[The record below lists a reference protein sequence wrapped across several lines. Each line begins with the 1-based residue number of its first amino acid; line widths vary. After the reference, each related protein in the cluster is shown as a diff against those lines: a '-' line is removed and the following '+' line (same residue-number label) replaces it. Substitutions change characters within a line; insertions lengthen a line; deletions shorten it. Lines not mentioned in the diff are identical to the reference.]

1 MEDNKDLFND
11 VSEDE
16 LLHYGTPR
24 HSGRYPWGSGEDPY
38 QHSEDFLARYDELK
52 KQGLSE
58 SDISKSLG
66 MSSTQLR
73 AKKSIALEERRKLIV
88 DRVKSLKADSKSNV
102 DIANE
107 LGLAGESTVRSL
119 LNADSESR
127 MTKAKKTADNLR
139 KLCDERGMIDVGVG
153 VERELGI
160 SKEKMNE
167 ALEILKVEGYEV
179 YGGRVPQATNAGKMT
194 TIKVL
199 CPPGTEHKEIY
210 NYDKIHTITDYI
222 SRDGGDTLEPG
233 FVYPKSIDSKRVA
246 IRYAEDGGVDKD
258 GLVEIRRGV
267 PDLSLGESNYA
278 QVRILVDNSRY
289 IKGMAAYSD
298 NLPDGVDIVF
308 NTNKKKSVDKMDVL
322 KKIKNDP
329 ENPFGSS
336 IKEHGGQ
343 SYYIDPKTGK
353 KELSAINKRAEEGDW
368 DEWSHNL
375 PSQFL
380 SKQSMPLIKKQLNL
394 AASDK
399 EDEFNDIMALTN
411 PTVKKAMLESFAEDC
426 DSAAVHLKAAALPGQ
441 RYQVILPLTSI
452 KDTEVYAPNF
462 DDGSR
467 VALIRYPHGGTFE
480 IPILTVN
487 NRNKEG
493 REILTT
499 TPDDA
504 IGINSK
510 VAERLSGADFD
521 GDTVMVI
528 PLNDKIKITSTPPLK
543 GLEGFDPKLAYGSDQ
558 DPVIDKNGNEHYFR
572 NGHEYKIMGE
582 KYKQNQMGVV
592 SNLITDMTLGGASEE
607 ELARAV
613 RHSMVVIDAAKH
625 KLDYKQSEKDN
636 GISQLR
642 KKYQSHI
649 GPDGNEHEGASTL
662 ISKAKG
668 KQVVNERKEGAYFTK
683 EGNIQV
689 KLIDEKNQIFLD
701 EKTGETYGRGEARI
715 LPADPKT
722 GEKVYRETGR
732 EYTKAEYIDSN
743 GNKKEATVI
752 AKDGK
757 LYYKGEDGKYLEVT
771 AEKLYTKKATQDSTK
786 MAEAKDAKTLSS
798 GTPQEEAYAEYAN
811 KMKALANASRKEAL
825 SLKGNPY
832 SPSAKATYSE
842 EVQSLNYKLNQ
853 AKLNAPRER
862 QAQTLASSI
871 VKAKL
876 QEEPEMDNEHK
887 KKISQ
892 QALSK
897 ARLKF
902 GAHRTAIE
910 ITDKEWEAIQAG
922 AISPSRLE
930 EIIANCDTDR
940 LRELATP
947 RKQQTVSNT
956 KISRMKNMAKSGYT
970 TAEIAKALGYS
981 SSTVTKYLSS
991 K

>member
-1 MEDNKDLFND
+1 MNEFDEEIDI
-11 VSEDE
+11 SEEE
-16 LLHYGTPR
+16 LMHYGTPR

-38 QHSEDFLARYDELK
+38 QHSEDFLARYE
-52 KQGLSE
+52 GLRSKGMSE
-58 SDISKSLG
+58 TDISKALE
-66 MSSTQLR
+66 MSTTQLR
-73 AKKSIALEERRKLIV
+73 AKKSIALEERRKLIT
-88 DRVKSLKADSKSNV
+88 DRVKSLKADGKSNV
-102 DIANE
+102 DIAKE

-119 LNADSESR
+119 LNASSESR

-139 KLCDERGMIDVGVG
+139 KLCDERGMIDVGTG

-179 YGGRVPQATNAGKMT
+179 YGGRVPQSTNKGKMT

-210 NYDKIHTITDYI
+210 NYENVHTITDYI
-222 SRDGGDTLEPG
+222 SRDGGDTFEPG

-258 GLVEIRRGV
+258 GLVEIRKGV

-278 QVRILVDNSRY
+278 QVRILVDNSRF

-298 NLPDGVDIVF
+298 DIPEGYDIVF

-322 KKIKNDP
+322 KKIKDDP

-368 DEWSHNL
+368 DRWSHNL

-380 SKQSMPLIKKQLNL
+380 SKQSMPLIKKQLGL

-399 EDEFNDIMALTN
+399 EDEYNDIMSLTN

-452 KDTEVYAPNF
+452 KDTEIYAPNF
-462 DDGSR
+462 EDGSR
-467 VALIRYPHGGTFE
+467 VALVRYPHGGTFE

-493 REILTT
+493 RDILTP

-504 IGINSK
+504 VGINSK

-528 PLNDKIKITSTPPLK
+528 PLNDKVKITSTPPLK
-543 GLEGFDPKLAYGSDQ
+543 GLEGFDPKLAYGADDIKKSPD
-558 DPVIDKNGNEHYFR
+558 GTEHYYR
-572 NGHEYKIMGE
+572 EGHEYKIMSE
-582 KYKQNQMGVV
+582 KYKQNRMGVV

-613 RHSMVVIDAAKH
+613 RHSMVVIDAPKH
-625 KLDYKQSEKDN
+625 KLDYKESEKDN
-636 GISQLR
+636 GITQLI

-649 GPDGNEHEGASTL
+649 DISGEEHLGASTL

-668 KQVVNERKEGAYFTK
+668 RQDVYERKEGAYFTK
-683 EGNIQV
+683 DGNIPV
-689 KLIDEKNQIFLD
+689 KLVDEKNDIYLD
-701 EKTGETYGRGEARI
+701 ETTGKTYGRGEARI
-715 LPADPKT
+715 LKADPRT

-732 EYTKAEYIDSN
+732 IYTKAQYTNSKGE
-743 GNKKEATVI
+743 KEEATVI
-752 AKDGK
+752 SKDGK

-771 AEKLYTKKATQDSTK
+771 TEKISSQRAMQESTK
-786 MAEAKDAKTLSS
+786 MAEARDARTLSS
-798 GTPQEEAYAEYAN
+798 GTPQEEAYADYAN
-811 KMKALANASRKEAL
+811 KMKALANKSRKEAMA
-825 SLKGNPY
+825 LKGNPY
-832 SPSAKATYSE
+832 SPAAKATYSK
-842 EVQSLNYKLNQ
+842 EVESLNYKLNQ

-862 QAQTLASSI
+862 QAQTMAASI
-871 VKAKL
+871 MKARL
-876 QEEPEMDNEHK
+876 QEEPEMDKEHK
-887 KKISQ
+887 KKLAQ
-892 QALSK
+892 QTLTK
-897 ARLKF
+897 ARLKV
-902 GAHRTAIE
+902 GAHRSAID
-910 ITDKEWEAIQAG
+910 ITDREWEAIQAG
-922 AISPSRLE
+922 AITPSRLE
-930 EIIANCDTDR
+930 EIINNCDTDR

-947 RKQQTVSNT
+947 RGTITISKT
-956 KISRMKNMAKSGYT
+956 KISRMKNMVKSGYT
-970 TAEIAKALGYS
+970 TSEIAKALGYS
-981 SSTVTKYLSS
+981 ASTITKCLSG